1 MLLFALIRQLSQ
13 WENAKRSVTLFKPLQ
28 SPQGE
33 EKKRGAIFL
42 FKIAQNDASWEKQQ
56 QAEATLGCQ

>member
-33 EKKRGAIFL
+33 EKKGAIL
-42 FKIAQNDASWEKQQ
+42 LLKIAPNDLSWEEQQ

>member
-33 EKKRGAIFL
+33 EIKGAIFL
-42 FKIAQNDASWEKQQ
+42 LKIAPNDTSWEKQP